1 VRATGCLLQVGD
13 CAAAA
18 ASCPRVCLYLLGFN
32 VNPHGRAART
42 STEVVNDTLQN
53 EKRLLIKSCQL
64 GSVDVQDTC
73 AR

>member
-18 ASCPRVCLYLLGFN
+18 ASCPRVCLYLGFN

-64 GSVDVQDTC
+64 RPVNVQDIC
-73 AR
+73 A